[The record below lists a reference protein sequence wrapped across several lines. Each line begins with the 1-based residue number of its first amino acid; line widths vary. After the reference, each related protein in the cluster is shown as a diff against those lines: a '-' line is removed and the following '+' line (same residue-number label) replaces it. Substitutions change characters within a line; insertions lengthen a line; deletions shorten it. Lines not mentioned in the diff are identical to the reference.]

1 MRHEMRDARYE
12 TCGTRYEMKYNT
24 QNMKHETQEF
34 CQGKNCALCIMHCA
48 FLSKA
53 ATYASRCEHCE
64 SEVREKLL
72 AWGATNEE
80 ADKIIAYLIEERY
93 VNNQRYANSYAK
105 DKFRF
110 NHWGKYKIGMM
121 LRSKDIESGYIEEAL
136 EQIDEEEYLE
146 KLQEILHDKLRTL
159 KYSSEYEKKGK
170 LFKFAQSRG
179 FESSAISKVID
190 SI

>member
-1 MRHEMRDARYE
+1 MNDILL
-12 TCGTRYEMKYNT
+12 N
-24 QNMKHETQEF
+24 
-34 CQGKNCALCIMHCA
+34 
-48 FLSKA
+48 KA

-72 AWGATNEE
+72 TWGGTSEE
-80 ADKIIAYLIEERY
+80 TDEIIAYLIEERY
-93 VNNQRYANSYAK
+93 IDNQRYANSYAK

-110 NHWGKYKIGMM
+110 NHWGKYKISMM
-121 LRSKDIESGYIEEAL
+121 LRSKDIESETIEEAL
-136 EQIDEEEYLE
+136 DQIDEEEYLE
-146 KLQEILHDKLRTL
+146 KLQQILRDKLRSL

>member
-1 MRHEMRDARYE
+1 MNDILL
-12 TCGTRYEMKYNT
+12 N
-24 QNMKHETQEF
+24 
-34 CQGKNCALCIMHCA
+34 
-48 FLSKA
+48 KA

-72 AWGATNEE
+72 AWGGSNEE
-80 ADKIIAYLIEERY
+80 TEEIIAYLVEERY
-93 VNNQRYANSYAK
+93 IDNQRYANSYTR

-110 NHWGKYKIGMM
+110 NHWGKYKISMM
-121 LRSKDIESGYIEEAL
+121 LRSKDIGNDIIEEAMN
-136 EQIDEEEYLE
+136 QIEEEEYLE
-146 KLQEILHDKLRTL
+146 KLQQILKDKLRSL

-179 FESSAISKVID
+179 FESGAISKVID

>member
-1 MRHEMRDARYE
+1 MNDVLL
-12 TCGTRYEMKYNT
+12 N
-24 QNMKHETQEF
+24 
-34 CQGKNCALCIMHCA
+34 
-48 FLSKA
+48 KA

-72 AWGATNEE
+72 TWGGSNEE
-80 ADKIIAYLIEERY
+80 INEIIAYLIEERY
-93 VNNQRYANSYAK
+93 IDNQRYANSYTR

-110 NHWGKYKIGMM
+110 NHWGKYKISMM
-121 LRSKDIESGYIEEAL
+121 LRSKDIGNDIIEEAMN
-136 EQIDEEEYLE
+136 QIEDEEYLE
-146 KLQEILHDKLRTL
+146 KLQQILRDKLRSL

-190 SI
+190 GL

>member
-1 MRHEMRDARYE
+1 MNDILL
-12 TCGTRYEMKYNT
+12 N
-24 QNMKHETQEF
+24 
-34 CQGKNCALCIMHCA
+34 
-48 FLSKA
+48 KA

-64 SEVREKLL
+64 SEVKEKLL
-72 AWGATNEE
+72 AWGGSNEE
-80 ADKIIAYLIEERY
+80 VDEIIAYLIEERY
-93 VNNQRYANSYAK
+93 IDNQRYANSYTR

-110 NHWGKYKIGMM
+110 NHWGKYKINMM
-121 LRSKDIESGYIEEAL
+121 LRSKDIESETIEEAL
-136 EQIDEEEYLE
+136 GQIDEEEYLE
-146 KLQEILHDKLRTL
+146 KLQQILREKLRSL

>member
-1 MRHEMRDARYE
+1 MND
-12 TCGTRYEMKYNT
+12 KLLN
-24 QNMKHETQEF
+24 
-34 CQGKNCALCIMHCA
+34 
-48 FLSKA
+48 KA
-53 ATYASRCEHCE
+53 ATYASKCEHCE

-72 AWGATNEE
+72 TWGGTSEE
-80 ADKIIAYLIEERY
+80 ADEIIAYLIEERY
-93 VNNQRYANSYAK
+93 IDNQRYANSYTK

-121 LRSKDIESGYIEEAL
+121 LRSKDIGNEEIEMAL
-136 EQIDEEEYLE
+136 GLIDEEEYLE
-146 KLQEILHDKLRTL
+146 KLQQMLKDKVRSL

-190 SI
+190 TI

>member
-1 MRHEMRDARYE
+1 MNDILL
-12 TCGTRYEMKYNT
+12 N
-24 QNMKHETQEF
+24 
-34 CQGKNCALCIMHCA
+34 
-48 FLSKA
+48 KA

-72 AWGATNEE
+72 IWGGSNEE
-80 ADKIIAYLIEERY
+80 TEKIIAYLVEERY
-93 VNNQRYANSYAK
+93 IDNQRYANSYTR

-110 NHWGKYKIGMM
+110 NHWGKYKISMM
-121 LRSKDIESGYIEEAL
+121 LRSKDIGNDVIEEAL
-136 EQIDEEEYLE
+136 NQIEEEEYLE
-146 KLQEILHDKLRTL
+146 KLEQIIKDKLRSL

-190 SI
+190 GL

>member
-1 MRHEMRDARYE
+1 MNDILL
-12 TCGTRYEMKYNT
+12 N
-24 QNMKHETQEF
+24 
-34 CQGKNCALCIMHCA
+34 
-48 FLSKA
+48 KA

-72 AWGATNEE
+72 IWGGTSEE
-80 ADKIIAYLIEERY
+80 TDEIIAYLIEERY
-93 VNNQRYANSYAK
+93 IDNQRYANSYTK

-110 NHWGKYKIGMM
+110 NHWGRYKISMM
-121 LRSKDIESGYIEEAL
+121 LRSKDIESEFIEEAL
-136 EQIDEEEYLE
+136 GQIDDEEYLE
-146 KLQEILHDKLRTL
+146 KLQQILKDKLRSL

-179 FESSAISKVID
+179 FESGAISKVID

>member
-1 MRHEMRDARYE
+1 MND
-12 TCGTRYEMKYNT
+12 TLLN
-24 QNMKHETQEF
+24 
-34 CQGKNCALCIMHCA
+34 
-48 FLSKA
+48 KA

-72 AWGATNEE
+72 TWGGTSEE
-80 ADKIIAYLIEERY
+80 TDEIIAYLIEERY
-93 VNNQRYANSYAK
+93 IDNQRYANSYAK

-110 NHWGKYKIGMM
+110 NHWGRYKISMM
-121 LRSKDIESGYIEEAL
+121 LRSKDIESEFIEEAL
-136 EQIDEEEYLE
+136 GQIDDEEYLE
-146 KLQEILHDKLRTL
+146 KLQQILKDKLRSL

-179 FESSAISKVID
+179 FESGAISKVID

>member
-1 MRHEMRDARYE
+1 MNDVLL
-12 TCGTRYEMKYNT
+12 N
-24 QNMKHETQEF
+24 
-34 CQGKNCALCIMHCA
+34 
-48 FLSKA
+48 KA

-64 SEVREKLL
+64 SEVREKLVT
-72 AWGATNEE
+72 WGGTNEE
-80 ADKIIAYLIEERY
+80 TDEIIAYLIEERY
-93 VNNQRYANSYAK
+93 VDNQRYANSYTR

-110 NHWGKYKIGMM
+110 NHWGKYKINMM
-121 LRSKDIESGYIEEAL
+121 LRSKDIDSETIEEAL
-136 EQIDEEEYLE
+136 GQIDEEEYLE
-146 KLQEILHDKLRTL
+146 KLQQILQDKLRSL

>member
-1 MRHEMRDARYE
+1 MNLNNS
-12 TCGTRYEMKYNT
+12 TLLN
-24 QNMKHETQEF
+24 
-34 CQGKNCALCIMHCA
+34 
-48 FLSKA
+48 KA

-72 AWGATNEE
+72 TWGGTSEE
-80 ADKIIAYLIEERY
+80 ADEIIAYLIEERY
-93 VNNQRYANSYAK
+93 IDNQRYANSYSK

-121 LRSKDIESGYIEEAL
+121 LRSKNIDSDIIEEAL
-136 EQIDEEEYLE
+136 NQIDEEEYIE
-146 KLQEILHDKLRTL
+146 KLQQILKEKLRSI

>member
-1 MRHEMRDARYE
+1 MNDILL
-12 TCGTRYEMKYNT
+12 N
-24 QNMKHETQEF
+24 
-34 CQGKNCALCIMHCA
+34 
-48 FLSKA
+48 KA

-72 AWGATNEE
+72 IWGGTSEE
-80 ADKIIAYLIEERY
+80 TDEIIAYLIEERY
-93 VNNQRYANSYAK
+93 IDNQRYANSYAK

-110 NHWGKYKIGMM
+110 NHWGKYKISIM
-121 LRSKDIESGYIEEAL
+121 LRSKDIDSEIIEEAL
-136 EQIDEEEYLE
+136 DQIDEKEYL
-146 KLQEILHDKLRTL
+146 DKLRQILRDKLRSL

-179 FESSAISKVID
+179 FESGAISKVID

>member
-1 MRHEMRDARYE
+1 
-12 TCGTRYEMKYNT
+12 
-24 QNMKHETQEF
+24 MKHETQEF
-34 CQGKNCALCIMHCA
+34 CQKGNCALCIVHCA

-72 AWGATNEE
+72 SWGCSEE
-80 ADKIIAYLIEERY
+80 ETDKIIAYLIEERY
-93 VNNQRYANSYAK
+93 IDNQRYANSYTK

-110 NHWGKYKIGMM
+110 NHWGKYKISMM
-121 LRSKDIESGYIEEAL
+121 LRSKDISNEIIEDAL
-136 EQIDEEEYLE
+136 CQIDEEEYLD
-146 KLQEILHDKLRTL
+146 KLQQILHDKLRSL

-190 SI
+190 AL

>member
-1 MRHEMRDARYE
+1 M
-12 TCGTRYEMKYNT
+12 NL
-24 QNMKHETQEF
+24 N
-34 CQGKNCALCIMHCA
+34 NSVL
-48 FLSKA
+48 LNKA

-72 AWGATNEE
+72 TWGGSCEE
-80 ADKIIAYLIEERY
+80 ADEIIAYLIEERY
-93 VNNQRYANSYAK
+93 IDNQRYANSYVK

-121 LRSKDIESGYIEEAL
+121 LRAKNIGNEEIDEAL
-136 EQIDEEEYLE
+136 GLIDEEEYLE
-146 KLQEILHDKLRTL
+146 KLQQILKDKLRSL

-179 FESSAISKVID
+179 FESSAISKIID
-190 SI
+190 LI

>member
-1 MRHEMRDARYE
+1 MNDILL
-12 TCGTRYEMKYNT
+12 N
-24 QNMKHETQEF
+24 
-34 CQGKNCALCIMHCA
+34 
-48 FLSKA
+48 KA

-72 AWGATNEE
+72 IWGGTSEE
-80 ADKIIAYLIEERY
+80 TDEIIAYLIEERY
-93 VNNQRYANSYAK
+93 IDNQRYANSYAK

-110 NHWGKYKIGMM
+110 NHWGKYKISMM
-121 LRSKDIESGYIEEAL
+121 LRSKDIESEFIEEAL
-136 EQIDEEEYLE
+136 GQIDEEEYLE
-146 KLQEILHDKLRTL
+146 KLQQILKDKLRSL

-179 FESSAISKVID
+179 FESGAISKVID